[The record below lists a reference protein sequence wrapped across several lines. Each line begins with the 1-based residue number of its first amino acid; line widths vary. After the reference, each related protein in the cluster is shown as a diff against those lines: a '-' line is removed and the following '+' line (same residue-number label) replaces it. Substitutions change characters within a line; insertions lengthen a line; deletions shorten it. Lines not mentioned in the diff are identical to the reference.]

1 MQTKAKWLWELMRSI
16 VHSNSRAKTIKL
28 TCYAYGD
35 LIDWSFINETERLNV
50 GSIAQ
55 LTLEAVGGATATIP
69 SDFFTKL
76 ADIGTIVERR

>member
-50 GSIAQ
+50 GSIDQ
-55 LTLEAVGGATATIP
+55 LTINGRNTIP
-69 SDFFTKL
+69 IEYFSKL
-76 ADIGTIVERR
+76 ADIGTIVDRR